1 MHDTG
6 FLTVKDNKLCFCDSS
21 IAIEHPAIILD
32 TSSGTLLKVGDIKW
46 VKDYYEKA
54 CGRLRIV
61 NKDIADSLALLEF
74 EYLNSNLSIDE
85 LCTMINYFNNSVGP
99 DSFKKFFL
107 LTEEETHQKLRSLM
121 EAGF

>member
-1 MHDTG
+1 MHNTG
-6 FLTVKDNKLCFCDSS
+6 FLTVKDNKLCMYDAV
-21 IAIEHPAIILD
+21 IPIEHPAIILD

-61 NKDIADSLALLEF
+61 NKDMAESLALLEF
-74 EYLNSNLSIDE
+74 EYSNSNLNVDE
-85 LCTMINYFNNSVGP
+85 LCTMINYFNNSIGP
-99 DSFKKFFL
+99 DSLKKFFL